1 MVLLAPNCRFVDLP
15 AELTLPE
22 SFHTTYT
29 HHRTHPLYRALWI
42 TRGGLHRPQ
51 MHQSFISI
59 IALIVLR
66 PLPKDKA

>member
-15 AELTLPE
+15 AEELTVPE

-29 HHRTHPLYRALWI
+29 HHRTHPRYRALWI
-42 TRGGLHRPQ
+42 TRGGFHRQ

-59 IALIVLR
+59 IALIEPR
-66 PLPKDKA
+66 PLPMDNA